1 VALRANAT
9 EALLREMQA
18 IVRLA
23 AEPRVAADSTKA
35 AIGRAATVLQLNY
48 RRAYSLWYRSDKLR
62 VSPEE
67 AARLRAE
74 RDRLQVLRLER
85 LEREIAETKRL
96 LQEARR
102 HDAAAQAAAGGRSH
116 LASGVAA
123 SGGEA
128 PPVMLRGA
136 CVA

>member
-1 VALRANAT
+1 MALRSNAV

-35 AIGRAATVLQLNY
+35 AIARAGQALSLNY
-48 RRAYSLWYRSDKLR
+48 RRAYSLWYRADRLR

-74 RDRLQVLRLER
+74 GDRLLVRRIER
-85 LEREIAETKRL
+85 LQREIDETKRL
-96 LQEARR
+96 L
-102 HDAAAQAAAGGRSH
+102 AQAEQRDAVAAKAAG
-116 LASGVAA
+116 LA
-123 SGGEA
+123 
-128 PPVMLRGA
+128 RGPA
-136 CVA
+136 QPGCPAGTVTWGDGFL

>member
-1 VALRANAT
+1 MALRSNAT

-67 AARLRAE
+67 IARLRAE
-74 RDRLQVLRLER
+74 HERLQRLRLER
-85 LEREIAETKRL
+85 LEREIAETRRL

-116 LASGVAA
+116 LAGGGAPLTGPAA
-123 SGGEA
+123 S
-128 PPVMLRGA
+128 VMPRRA

>member
-1 VALRANAT
+1 MALRANAT

-35 AIGRAATVLQLNY
+35 AIGRAAAALQLNY
-48 RRAYSLWYRSDKLR
+48 RRAYSLWYRSDKLH
-62 VSPEE
+62 VSSEE

-74 RDRLQVLRLER
+74 RERLLRLRHAR

-116 LASGVAA
+116 LAGGGAA
-123 SGGEA
+123 SAGPA
-128 PPVMLRGA
+128 ASVMPRGSCA
-136 CVA
+136 A